1 MMLVVGKCAVAK
13 VGRVHQ
19 RSDDQVKMETNDSA
33 VVTPDAGTSLYEDV
47 FRCIVVGVT
56 ERMSQETRSDPVRQ
70 VGAIAFQ
77 RDRATLRILV
87 VSGRRDPSKWILPK
101 GHIERGESE
110 HEAVLRELYE
120 EAGVSGIVLGPVESP
135 PSFLCPE
142 IIEVRYYLVRMVTE
156 RPSPEGREKVW
167 LLAEQAVDR
176 LSSPM
181 IRELLRAAL
190 PALGRS
196 ARGSG

>member
-1 MMLVVGKCAVAK
+1 
-13 VGRVHQ
+13 
-19 RSDDQVKMETNDSA
+19 
-33 VVTPDAGTSLYEDV
+33 
-47 FRCIVVGVT
+47 
-56 ERMSQETRSDPVRQ
+56 
-70 VGAIAFQ
+70 
-77 RDRATLRILV
+77 
-87 VSGRRDPSKWILPK
+87 LPK